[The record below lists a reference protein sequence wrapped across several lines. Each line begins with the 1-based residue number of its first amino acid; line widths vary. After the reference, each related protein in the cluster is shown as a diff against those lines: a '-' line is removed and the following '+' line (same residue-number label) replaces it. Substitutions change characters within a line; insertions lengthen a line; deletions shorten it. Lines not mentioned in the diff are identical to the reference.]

1 MRETVKIWIQSQNY
15 ELKMLIMSLK
25 IENMSSEIRIM
36 MLKVKMIIKN
46 SKLRV

>member
-1 MRETVKIWIQSQNY
+1 MKIWIQSQNY
-15 ELKMLIMSLK
+15 ELKMLMSLK

>member
-15 ELKMLIMSLK
+15 ELKMLMSLK

>member
-1 MRETVKIWIQSQNY
+1 
-15 ELKMLIMSLK
+15 MLMSLK